1 MLRHTNIMNY
11 KSDKSSGFTLIET
24 LVSLVVMSVGILSF
38 ALLQAESLR
47 ATHVSM
53 QRTKAIH
60 FATDIIERMRAN
72 TSAITEYA
80 IAANAAE
87 ITEKANC
94 SDYITGDTED
104 CTPSQ
109 LAIFDKWEW
118 KQAIKGTKT
127 GGVNQSGIVGGTGS
141 VTVTGTKKPYNVSVV
156 ITWSDRSEASS
167 YTLNSVI
174 L

>member
-1 MLRHTNIMNY
+1 MLYRANIMSY
-11 KSDKSSGFTLIET
+11 KSINSSGFTLIET
-24 LVSLVVMSVGILSF
+24 LVSLIVMSVGILSF

-72 TSAITEYA
+72 TSAITEYT
-80 IAANAAE
+80 ITDTAE
-87 ITEKANC
+87 ITSHAEC
-94 SDYITGDTED
+94 SDYNSGAAIDD

-109 LAIFDKWEW
+109 LANYDLWEW
-118 KQAIKGTKT
+118 KQAIKGNT
-127 GGVNQSGIVGGTGS
+127 GSGINQSGIVAGTGS
-141 VTVTGTKKPYNVSVV
+141 VSVTGPKKPYTVTVV
-156 ITWSDRSEASS
+156 IAWNDRSEANS
-167 YTLNSVI
+167 YTLTSVI

>member
-1 MLRHTNIMNY
+1 MLQRVNIMRY
-11 KSDKSSGFTLIET
+11 KLKNTAGFTLIEI

-72 TSAITEYA
+72 TSAITEYT
-80 IAANAAE
+80 ITNTAE
-87 ITEKANC
+87 ITSHASC
-94 SDYITGDTED
+94 SDYNAGAAIDD
-104 CTPSQ
+104 CNPSE
-109 LAIFDKWEW
+109 LANFDKWEW
-118 KQAIKGTKT
+118 KQAIKGNT
-127 GGVNQSGIVGGTGS
+127 GSGVNQSGIVGGTGS
-141 VTVTGTKKPYNVSVV
+141 VEVIGTKKPYKVSVV
-156 ITWSDRSEASS
+156 ITWNDRSETSS
-167 YTLNSVI
+167 YTLTSVI

>member
-1 MLRHTNIMNY
+1 MSY
-11 KSDKSSGFTLIET
+11 KSINSSGFTLIET
-24 LVSLVVMSVGILSF
+24 LVSLIVMSVGILSF

-72 TSAITEYA
+72 TAAITEYT

-87 ITEKANC
+87 ITDYANC
-94 SDYITGDTED
+94 SDYISGTTIN
-104 CTPSQ
+104 CSPSQ
-109 LAIFDKWEW
+109 LATFDKWEW
-118 KQAIKGTKT
+118 KQTIKGNT
-127 GGVNQSGIVGGTGS
+127 GSGVNQSGIVAGTGS
-141 VTVTGTKKPYNVSVV
+141 VSITSVNVITGIGKPYSVTVV
-156 ITWSDRSEASS
+156 IAWNDRSEANS

>member
-1 MLRHTNIMNY
+1 MNY
-11 KSDKSSGFTLIET
+11 KSINSSGFTLIET
-24 LVSLVVMSVGILSF
+24 LVSLIVMSVGILSF

-72 TSAITEYA
+72 TAAITEYT
-80 IAANAAE
+80 IAANAPE
-87 ITEKANC
+87 ITTYANC
-94 SDYITGDTED
+94 SDYVSTSPID

-109 LAIFDKWEW
+109 IATYDKWEW
-118 KQAIKGTKT
+118 QQAIKGTNN
-127 GGVNQSGIVGGTGS
+127 GGINQSGIVAGTGS
-141 VTVTGTKKPYNVSVV
+141 VNVTGAKKPYTVTVV
-156 ITWSDRSEASS
+156 IAWNDRSESNS
-167 YTLNSVI
+167 YTLTSVI